1 MGKMKI
7 DDIVITQKGRETI
20 TKIETGFN
28 VRVLVAGV
36 SGSHMW
42 GLDTTE
48 SDIDIRGIYV
58 APIEQVLSVHPG
70 ADTIEAT
77 WDDIDVQFYE
87 VKKAFNML
95 NKNNGN
101 LVELLLSP
109 TIFYNTNEVQWKQT
123 ARNHLV
129 KDLFHYYKGYYHSQR
144 ERASRNRGG
153 KALLYTYREVMQGIW
168 LMRKGE
174 IIHNFYDLKH
184 KFEKEFFTLTHL
196 EPYITRENWNKP
208 VSPDEL
214 RVFKAEWEVLVGV
227 LEREYKSSSLPENF
241 DGYKQLN
248 EVLLNL
254 RLKGGRN
261 AK

>member
-1 MGKMKI
+1 MNTRDIIKEGMNTIEKI
-7 DDIVITQKGRETI
+7 K
-20 TKIETGFN
+20 KGFN
-28 VRVLVAGV
+28 VKILTAGI

-42 GLDTTE
+42 GLNTPE

-58 APIEQVLSVHPG
+58 APIEQVLSLEHG

-77 WDDIDVQFYE
+77 WGEVDVQFYE

-109 TIFYNTNEVQWKQT
+109 TVFYDTKEVPWRYIAKT
-123 ARNHLV
+123 YLV
-129 KDLFHYYKGYYHSQR
+129 KELFHYYKGYYHSQR

-153 KALLYTYREVMQGIW
+153 KALLYTYREIMQGIW

-174 IIHNFYDLKH
+174 IIHNFYDLKR
-184 KFEKEFFTLTHL
+184 KFEKEFFTLAHL
-196 EPYITRENWNKP
+196 EPYIARENWNKP

-214 RVFKAEWEVLVGV
+214 RMFEAEWEGLIGV
-227 LEREYKSSSLPENF
+227 LEREHKTSSLPESF
-241 DGYKQLN
+241 DGYEQLN
-248 EVLLNL
+248 KVLLEL
-254 RLKGGRN
+254 RLGRTRYRYRY
-261 AK
+261 ARD